1 MGATEETLVEP
12 LNFQRSRSGENIL
25 TIYLGDLAGLAA
37 TEETPTTTSIT
48 MEEIVAKEGN
58 IGVSI
63 TIQTTRKAMVVVVVV
78 VVMGGMV
85 ARGEMVA
92 MYNQAIQVDTDLAV
106 ILTAT
111 SVLYIFEYI
120 GLRLSSLPLG
130 SGLQ

>member
-25 TIYLGDLAGLAA
+25 TIYLGDLAGLAV
-37 TEETPTTTSIT
+37 TEETPTTTSIA

-78 VVMGGMV
+78 MGGMV

-92 MYNQAIQVDTDLAV
+92 MYNQGIQVDTDLAV